1 TIASLSPYVKGE
13 AAAVEAEQGEVEGEL
28 RMLPIQRR
36 FFRQALPA
44 PDHYNQAV
52 LLETPVG
59 FDGGALREL
68 VRALYA
74 RHDALRLRFVA
85 ESGAVVARHAP
96 LTEAMVSESV
106 SAHALAPGPE
116 RATQLVSLCDGV

>member
-1 TIASLSPYVKGE
+1 
-13 AAAVEAEQGEVEGEL
+13 EGEL

-52 LLETPVG
+52 LLETPAG
-59 FDGGALREL
+59 FDGLALRAL

-74 RHDALRLRFVA
+74 RHDALRLRFVE

-106 SAHALAPGPE
+106 SEHALEPGPDRGAKLAALCNGVQSSLDLASGPLL
-116 RATQLVSLCDGV
+116 RAAYVDLGGG